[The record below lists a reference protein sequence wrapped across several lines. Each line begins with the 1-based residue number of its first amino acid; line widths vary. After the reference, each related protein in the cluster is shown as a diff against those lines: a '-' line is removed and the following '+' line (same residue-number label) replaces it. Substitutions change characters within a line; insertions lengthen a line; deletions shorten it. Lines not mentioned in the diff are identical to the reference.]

1 MISYTKEA
9 KMKGI
14 HKKSIYNL
22 LILLLLIGI
31 VAAFA
36 YGHFTKKE
44 SAANTIEDHLELSD
58 SDVLQ
63 LEDSKVRVSF
73 SEVVLSPQYETR
85 ELIVSTQEANVSAD
99 LEDRVIQQ
107 LDIAALKRSQS
118 VTYTGTGYFIV
129 NLNTLTEK
137 DIVVN
142 DENKTVTIQIEH
154 AKLKDIVIDP
164 DKVEI
169 GSVKKGLLAL
179 GNLEITVKDYN
190 EIEQKLKNQLEEAF
204 DTGENLQEADDNAL
218 KMVKEI
224 YEPVIHAVDS
234 SYELEIAFQ

>member
-1 MISYTKEA
+1 
-9 KMKGI
+9 MKGI
-14 HKKSIYNL
+14 PKKGIYNL

-31 VAAFA
+31 AVSLV
-36 YGHFTKKE
+36 YGLFIKKG
-44 SAANTIEDHLELSD
+44 SAANTENTIEDNLELSD

-73 SEVVLSPQYETR
+73 SEVVLSPQNETR
-85 ELIVSTQEANVSAD
+85 ELIVSTQEATVSTN

-107 LDIAALKRSQS
+107 LDISALKRSQT

-137 DIVVN
+137 DIKV
-142 DENKTVTIQIEH
+142 DDKNKTVTIQIEH

-179 GNLEITVKDYN
+179 GKLEITVNDYN
-190 EIEQKLKNQLEEAF
+190 EIEQELKDRMEATF
-204 DTGENLQEADDNAL
+204 NTGDNLQEADDNAL

-234 SYELEIAFQ
+234 SYELVITFQ

>member
-1 MISYTKEA
+1 
-9 KMKGI
+9 MKGI

-22 LILLLLIGI
+22 LVLLLLIGI
-31 VAAFA
+31 AVSLV
-36 YGHFTKKE
+36 YGLFIKKG
-44 SAANTIEDHLELSD
+44 SAANAENTIEDNLELSD

-73 SEVVLSPQYETR
+73 SEVVLSPQNETR
-85 ELIVSTQEANVSAD
+85 ELIVSTQEATVSTN
-99 LEDRVIQQ
+99 LEDRLIQQ
-107 LDIAALKRSQS
+107 LDISALKKSQTVS
-118 VTYTGTGYFIV
+118 YTGTGYFIV

-137 DIVVN
+137 DIRV
-142 DENKTVTIQIEH
+142 DDKNKTVTIQIEH

-179 GNLEITVKDYN
+179 GKLEITVNDYN
-190 EIEQKLKNQLEEAF
+190 EIEQELKDRLEAAF
-204 DTGENLQEADDNAL
+204 NTGDNLQEADDNAL
-218 KMVKEI
+218 QMVKEI

-234 SYELEIAFQ
+234 SYELVITFQ

>member
-1 MISYTKEA
+1 
-9 KMKGI
+9 MKGI
-14 HKKSIYNL
+14 PKKGIYNL

-31 VAAFA
+31 AVSLV
-36 YGHFTKKE
+36 YGLFIKKG
-44 SAANTIEDHLELSD
+44 SAANTENTIEDNLELSD

-73 SEVVLSPQYETR
+73 SEVVLSPQNETR
-85 ELIVSTQEANVSAD
+85 ELIVSSQEATVSTN

-107 LDIAALKRSQS
+107 LDISALKRSQT

-137 DIVVN
+137 DIKV
-142 DENKTVTIQIEH
+142 DDKNKTVTIQIEH

-179 GNLEITVKDYN
+179 GKLEITVNDYN
-190 EIEQKLKNQLEEAF
+190 EIEQELKDRMEATF
-204 DTGENLQEADDNAL
+204 NTGDNLQEADDNAL

-234 SYELEIAFQ
+234 SYELVITFQ

>member
-1 MISYTKEA
+1 
-9 KMKGI
+9 MKGI
-14 HKKSIYNL
+14 PKKGIYNL

-31 VAAFA
+31 AASLI
-36 YGHFTKKE
+36 YGHFSKKGA
-44 SAANTIEDHLELSD
+44 AANTENPIEDNLELSD

-73 SEVVLSPQYETR
+73 SEVVLSPQNETR
-85 ELIVSTQEANVSAD
+85 ELIVSTQEATVSTN

-107 LDIAALKRSQS
+107 LDISALKRSQT

-137 DIVVN
+137 DIRV
-142 DENKTVTIQIEH
+142 DDKNKTVTIQIEH

-179 GNLEITVKDYN
+179 GKLEITVNDYN
-190 EIEQKLKNQLEEAF
+190 EIEQELKDRMEATF
-204 DTGENLQEADDNAL
+204 NTGDNLQEADDNAL

-234 SYELEIAFQ
+234 SYELVITFQ

>member
-1 MISYTKEA
+1 
-9 KMKGI
+9 MKGI
-14 HKKSIYNL
+14 PKKGIYNL

-31 VAAFA
+31 AVSLV
-36 YGHFTKKE
+36 YGLFIKKG
-44 SAANTIEDHLELSD
+44 SAANTENTIEDNLELSD

-73 SEVVLSPQYETR
+73 SEVVLSPQNETR
-85 ELIVSTQEANVSAD
+85 ELIVSSQEATVSTN

-107 LDIAALKRSQS
+107 LDISALKRSQT

-137 DIVVN
+137 DIRV
-142 DENKTVTIQIEH
+142 DDKNKTVTIQIEH

-179 GNLEITVKDYN
+179 GKLEITVNDYN
-190 EIEQKLKNQLEEAF
+190 EIEQELKDRMEATF
-204 DTGENLQEADDNAL
+204 NTGDNLQEADDNAL

-234 SYELEIAFQ
+234 SYELVIAFQ